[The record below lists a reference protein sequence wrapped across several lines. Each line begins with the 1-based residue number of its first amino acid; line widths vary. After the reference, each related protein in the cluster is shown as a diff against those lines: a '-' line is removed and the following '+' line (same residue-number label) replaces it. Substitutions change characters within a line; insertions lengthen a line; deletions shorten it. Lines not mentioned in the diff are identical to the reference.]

1 MLTLTLVLLAQSPN
15 VSDIEARVKAALEG
29 SLKDRPKFAG
39 MTAAFGLPDGTLG
52 QVALGKSDRDRGID
66 MKPEDR
72 MLAGS
77 IGKTFFAALALQL
90 AEEGKLDV
98 EAKVSTYLRS
108 KDWFK
113 RVPNHEAITIRHLM
127 THTSGIPEHVAEK
140 DVVEKLFADP
150 DKRWKPQDI
159 APLLFDRK
167 PLFEAGKGWSYADAN
182 YIVLGLAMESVLGPE
197 ASCYSE
203 IERRFLKPLKLA
215 DTQPSISRFLPGL
228 VQGYSGPGSP
238 FLPEGP
244 VLKDGKLAFSPSF
257 EWAGGG
263 FLSSSGDLAK
273 WAWNLWGGKVL
284 KPETLAKMVDGV
296 PAKTGPQDKYGLGAM
311 IEPTSVGVSHGHEG
325 WYPGYLSQT
334 MYLPEHKI
342 AVAVQFNTDDQRG
355 IGHRTRWFCDVVA
368 KAVLDRP

>member
-1 MLTLTLVLLAQSPN
+1 MLTLALVLLTQSPN
-15 VSDIEARVKAALEG
+15 VSEIEARVKVALEA
-29 SLKDRPKFAG
+29 SLKDRPKFVG
-39 MTAAFGLPDGTLG
+39 MTAAFVLPDGTLG
-52 QVALGKSDRDRGID
+52 QVALGKSDKEKGIA
-66 MKPEDR
+66 MVPGDR

-90 AEEGKLDV
+90 VEQGKLDID
-98 EAKVSTYLRS
+98 AKVTTYLGY
-108 KDWFK
+108 KTWLK
-113 RVPNHEAITIRHLM
+113 RIPNHGAITLRHLM

-140 DVVEKLFADP
+140 DVVDKLFDDP
-150 DKRWKPQDI
+150 DKRWKADDI

-167 PLFEAGKGWSYADAN
+167 PLFVAGKGWSYADAN
-182 YIVLGLAMESVLGPE
+182 YIVLGLAIESVLGPE
-197 ASCYSE
+197 SNCYKE
-203 IERRFLKPLKLA
+203 IERRFLEPLKLA
-215 DTQPSISRFLPGL
+215 NTKPSVTRALPGL

-244 VLKDGKLAFSPSF
+244 VLKEGKLAFSPSF

-263 FLSSSGDLAK
+263 FISSSGDLAK

-368 KAVLDRP
+368 KAVLGK

>member
-1 MLTLTLVLLAQSPN
+1 L
-15 VSDIEARVKAALEG
+15 DI
-29 SLKDRPKFAG
+29 
-39 MTAAFGLPDGTLG
+39 
-52 QVALGKSDRDRGID
+52 
-66 MKPEDR
+66 
-72 MLAGS
+72 
-77 IGKTFFAALALQL
+77 
-90 AEEGKLDV
+90 
-98 EAKVSTYLRS
+98 EAKVSTYLGN
-108 KDWFK
+108 KEWFK
-113 RVPNHEAITIRHLM
+113 RIPNQDSITIRHLM
-127 THTSGIPEHVAEK
+127 THTSGIPEHLAEK
-140 DVVEKLFADP
+140 DVVDRLFADL
-150 DKRWKPQDI
+150 DKSWKPEDV

-182 YIVLGLAMESVLGPE
+182 YIVLGLAIESVLGPE
-197 ASCYSE
+197 SNCYKE
-203 IERRFLKPLKLA
+203 IERRFLEPLKLA
-215 DTQPSISRFLPGL
+215 DTKPSVTRVLPGL

-244 VLKDGKLAFSPSF
+244 VLKEGKLAFSPSF

-263 FLSSSGDLAK
+263 FISSSGDLAK

-368 KAVLDRP
+368 KAVLGK